1 MFYWLICFLIKKKYH
16 YILYLSKFLILRS
29 ILSGITAFLICLFFG
44 NLIIKYLKQFNI
56 RQILRCSKH
65 SNNLLK
71 KDTPTMGGI
80 LIIFSI
86 CFSCLIWGDLCQF
99 NLWIAIFVIICFGI
113 VGAVDDYLK
122 LACKNKNGG
131 LSVSCKYFFE
141 SLIVIGALICLYF
154 NSCNNIQTQ
163 LIIPLFNGIC
173 IDVGPI
179 FLLLDYIVVMG
190 SSNAVNLTDGLDGL
204 VIFPIITNIG
214 FLCLLIYMFSGIGNI
229 YYCNIPVF
237 FNIKELI
244 VFCFSII
251 GSVLG
256 FLWYNCYPA
265 QIFMGDTGSLAI
277 GSALGIISVIGRQE
291 FFLMITGGIFILE
304 TMSVIFQV
312 LYFKYTKGRRLFNMT
327 PLHHHFELKG
337 LHESKIIVRF
347 WIINMLFTFIGL
359 FVLIISLI

>member
-1 MFYWLICFLIKKKYH
+1 M
-16 YILYLSKFLILRS
+16 LRS
-29 ILSGITAFLICLFFG
+29 ILSGITAFLFCLFFG
-44 NLIIKYLKQFNI
+44 NLIIRYLKKFNI
-56 RQILRCSKH
+56 RQILRCTKH
-65 SNNLLK
+65 SDNLLK
-71 KDTPTMGGI
+71 RNTPTMGGI

-86 CFSCLIWGDLCQF
+86 CFSCLIWGDLYQS
-99 NLWIAIFVIICFGI
+99 NLWIAIFVVVCFGI
-113 VGAVDDYLK
+113 VGVVDDYLK
-122 LACKNKNGG
+122 LIYKDHGG
-131 LSVSCKYFFE
+131 LSVCYKYFFE
-141 SLIVIGALICLYF
+141 SLIVISVLIYLYF
-154 NSCNNIQTQ
+154 NSSNNIQTR

-173 IDVGPI
+173 VDIGPI
-179 FLLLDYIVVMG
+179 FLLLDYIVIMG

-214 FLCLLIYMFSGIGNI
+214 FLCLLIYMISGIGSI
-229 YYCNIPVF
+229 YYCNIPIL
-237 FNIKELI
+237 FNIKELV

-291 FFLMITGGIFILE
+291 FFLMITGGVFILE
-304 TMSVIFQV
+304 AMSVIFQV

-347 WIINMLFTFIGL
+347 WIVNIVFMFIGL
-359 FVLIISLI
+359 FILIISLI